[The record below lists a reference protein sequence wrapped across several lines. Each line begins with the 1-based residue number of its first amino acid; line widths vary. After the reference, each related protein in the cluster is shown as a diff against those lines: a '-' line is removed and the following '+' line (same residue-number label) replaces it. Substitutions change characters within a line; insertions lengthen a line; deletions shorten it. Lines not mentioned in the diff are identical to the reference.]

1 MPRRELPVSLALLV
15 RSDVVPA
22 PLRLELLVVSDEPL
36 VPVPLAVAP
45 LALLAPLLL
54 LCEPS
59 RERLDRHVS
68 NSSENFLAL
77 SRRHAL

>member
-1 MPRRELPVSLALLV
+1 MPASPSYSVNRPQTPLLPLPV
-15 RSDVVPA
+15 R
-22 PLRLELLVVSDEPL
+22 ELLVMSDEPL

-45 LALLAPLLL
+45 LALLVPLL

-59 RERLDRHVS
+59 REQLDRHVS